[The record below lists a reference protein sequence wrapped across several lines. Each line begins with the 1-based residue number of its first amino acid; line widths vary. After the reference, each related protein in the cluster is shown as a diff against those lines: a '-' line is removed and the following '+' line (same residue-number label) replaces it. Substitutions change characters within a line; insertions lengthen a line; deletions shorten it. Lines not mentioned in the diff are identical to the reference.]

1 MPYFHILSIDSHYSL
16 SWCFVVPFLLQ
27 AASARQLKAVKSA
40 DVMLSGLFPIH
51 KSAKSGS
58 CNLLFKEGVVLSE
71 AMIYAINFVNKN
83 KMLPHEIT
91 FGYDIRD
98 TCNDVIAALETSL
111 DFVNERKFKDSKRSS
126 NFSSS
131 LRESSK
137 SSKNPIAVIGAGNS
151 IISSAVNN
159 LLSIFKVPQIGYAST
174 SRILS
179 DKNRYP
185 TFLRTV
191 PPDSHQGRAI
201 AKIVSYFQWNYVAL
215 LASDD
220 IYGRP
225 LAETFK
231 VEGKKFGI
239 CLALDILIPY
249 NLSKIALRKTVHKI
263 RSDKNIDII
272 LLFTAEKE
280 AAAILDEAML
290 QNVTKK
296 LWIAS
301 DSWADSPKIA
311 EDHANVV
318 DGMFRVINHP
328 TTIPDFMKYFYSL
341 SLSANYHNTWFR
353 EFWEETFRCSVLNI
367 NSTFP
372 TWDKVL
378 KLTEC
383 SGKEQLSDEI
393 LQTDAVFSRVSFVL
407 DAVMSVVYSIRK
419 ICPIELNITMSTT
432 SEELS
437 RKEACIRRVTPS
449 NVLSQIFNVKFTN
462 FANRTIFF
470 DKNGDGIGRYDVINL
485 QKHTE
490 NRSSTSFLKI
500 GEYDGKTGLLRLNS
514 DAIHWPGGVTFPPNG
529 RCNLECPP
537 GTYKVVMK
545 PICCWLCKSCP
556 SGSISNASGVSS
568 CTQCQSGKV
577 SNNNKTKC
585 VVVPMTFLRW
595 NSTWAWVLIATTCLC
610 ETVCFVTI
618 IIFLHYK
625 ETPIVKAANREIS
638 FLLLFGLLAGF
649 LVPLAYIGRPTDR
662 GCKIQV
668 ILFGSSF
675 SFLLSLLL
683 ARINRTIVVFRYS
696 KVTPKSKSKFF
707 KKYLSLFLYNRTQIM
722 LAVFLTVVELLLCA
736 AWLLSSPPRVT
747 VRRLT
752 INTSL
757 LICEATTSFG
767 HITANAFITFLS
779 LLCTFVAF
787 KSRKLPQNYNEAKF
801 ISFTMFVFNF
811 IWLTFV
817 GVFYGTPGGQHN
829 VIINCFAIQA
839 SNFAILALIF
849 WPKLYIILLRPDLN
863 QMTVFRA
870 LTAQYTFKTSRRS
883 SAITSDMMGSS
894 CIMKES
900 KYAQTSGIWT
910 DERPEGSN
918 GTWTAVD
925 DIQGNNI
932 TTARRNKI
940 SKDAVKSSNNIRAD
954 SLESKAASDS
964 ALNRLSLF
972 DYPRDTSQW
981 HPNEERR
988 GLAIEAGNCR
998 SLNSNE
1004 CIRKKRDSLS
1014 KKLGLNAQAKYPP
1027 ITSLNCFPPS
1037 STKITVSRLSHHR
1050 TNHETVKVME
1060 SCV

>member
-1 MPYFHILSIDSHYSL
+1 MPNFHILFIVGHHSL
-16 SWCFVVPFLLQ
+16 WYFVVPFLLQ

-40 DVMLSGLFPIH
+40 DIMLSGLFPIH
-51 KSAKSGS
+51 KSANSGS

-71 AMIYAINFVNKN
+71 AMAFAVNFVNKN

-98 TCNDVIAALETSL
+98 TCNDVITALETSL
-111 DFVNERKFKDSKRSS
+111 DFVNERKVKDSKRSS

-131 LRESSK
+131 LRKSSV

-159 LLSIFKVPQIGYAST
+159 ILSIFKVPQIGYAST

-231 VEGKKFGI
+231 VEAKKFGI

-249 NLSKIALRKTVHKI
+249 NPSKIELQKTVHKI
-263 RSDKNIDII
+263 RNDKNIDII

-318 DGMFRVINHP
+318 DGMLRVINHP
-328 TTIPDFMKYFYSL
+328 TIVPDFMKYFYTF
-341 SLSANYHNTWFR
+341 SLSANKHNPWFG
-353 EFWEETFRCSVLNI
+353 EFWEETFRCSVLDI
-367 NSTFP
+367 NSKFP
-372 TWDKVL
+372 TGDKLDKTL

-383 SGKEQLSDEI
+383 SGKEQLSDQLI
-393 LQTDAVFSRVSFVL
+393 QTDAVFSRVSFVL

-419 ICPIELNITMSTT
+419 ICPIELNITMATT

-437 RKEACIRRVTPS
+437 RKEACIQRVTPS
-449 NVLSQIFNVKFTN
+449 NVLTQIFNVAFTN

-490 NRSSTSFLKI
+490 NRSRTSFLKI
-500 GEYDGKTGLLRLNS
+500 GEYDGKNGLLRLNS
-514 DAIHWPGGVTFPPNG
+514 HAIHWPGGVTFPPNG
-529 RCNLECPP
+529 RCSLKCPP
-537 GTYKVVMK
+537 GTYKVVLK
-545 PICCWLCKSCP
+545 PICCWLCKPCP
-556 SGSISNASGVSS
+556 SGSISDASGVSS
-568 CTQCQSGKV
+568 CIQCQSGKV
-577 SNNNKTKC
+577 ANDNKTNC
-585 VVVPMTFLRW
+585 VSVPMTFLRW
-595 NSTWAWVLIATTCLC
+595 HSAWAWVLITTTCVC
-610 ETVCFVTI
+610 ETLCFVTI
-618 IIFLHYK
+618 VIFLRYK
-625 ETPIVKAANREIS
+625 ETPVVKAANREIS
-638 FLLLFGLLAGF
+638 FLLLFGLLVGF

-675 SFLLSLLL
+675 SFSLSIIL

-696 KVTPKSKSKFF
+696 KVTLKGKSKFF

-722 LAVFLTVVELLLCA
+722 LALFLTVTELLLCA

-747 VRRLT
+747 ARRLT

-757 LICEATTSFG
+757 LMCKASTSFG
-767 HITANAFITFLS
+767 HIIANAFITFLS

-801 ISFTMFVFNF
+801 ISFALFVFNF

-817 GVFYGTPGGQHN
+817 SVFYGTPDGQHN

-839 SNFAILALIF
+839 SNFVILALIF
-849 WPKLYIILLRPDLN
+849 WPKLYIILFRPDLN

-883 SAITSDMMGSS
+883 SAITSDIMGSS

-900 KYAQTSGIWT
+900 KYVQTSGVWT
-910 DERPEGSN
+910 VEQPENSN
-918 GTWTAVD
+918 GTWTAVE
-925 DIQGNNI
+925 DIQGKN
-932 TTARRNKI
+932 TTIARRNKI
-940 SKDAVKSSNNIRAD
+940 SKDIVKISNNIRAG

-964 ALNRLSLF
+964 ALNRRSLF
-972 DYPRDTSQW
+972 HYSRDSSHW
-981 HPNEERR
+981 YSNEERR
-988 GLAIEAGNCR
+988 GSTIEAGTCR
-998 SLNSNE
+998 SVIGNESIRNSLRE
-1004 CIRKKRDSLS
+1004 
-1014 KKLGLNAQAKYPP
+1014 KLRQNGQAKYPP
-1027 ITSLNCFPPS
+1027 ITRSNCFPPS
-1037 STKITVSRLSHHR
+1037 STKITNSRLSHHR
-1050 TNHETVKVME
+1050 IKYETVKVME
-1060 SCV
+1060 SYV